1 MPVIVPL
8 MHKTPFKLDTQ
19 RLVEASSPHAGVLAT
34 SRAFRSLGFPDLIDA
49 HLALRTRQR
58 GFSEAQMIETVL
70 VLQTIGGDC
79 PEDLG
84 LLAGDGCLER
94 GLGYRPPKPTTLREF
109 LELFHDPDLEAQR
122 PPRESQLSFI
132 VPSSSA
138 VQGLQE
144 VQAGGVQNI
153 AALYERHGQRLS
165 IATIDQDATI
175 IESHKKAAYA
185 HYQGG
190 RGYQPMIALWAE
202 ADLIVAD
209 QFRDGNV
216 AAKQEPLGCARMAFE
231 ALPDTVDE
239 RYFRG
244 DSACY
249 ETDLLQWL
257 SAEDRHSEPGGRI
270 GFAISAMMSTEL
282 ATACRAVAEQD
293 WVTFDEEQNGTKRQ
307 WAEVDFVPSQR
318 YEHKHSRPLRY
329 VGLRILKPQ
338 GSLFADG
345 SDRHYHA
352 VVTNLDWDAARLLE
366 WHREKAGTVE
376 HVHDELKNALAGGH
390 MPSQRFAVN
399 AAWLKLTALSYNVAS
414 AIRGLCLNGQERTA
428 RFKRY
433 RLLMVHV
440 AGRMNRNACVMRL
453 RLCASQQTIAR
464 IRAVWEVFGLATQA
478 SYNRPWPR
486 AG

>member
-1 MPVIVPL
+1 ME
-8 MHKTPFKLDTQ
+8 KTPFQLDPKP
-19 RLVEASSPHAGVLAT
+19 LPEPSSPHAGALAT
-34 SRAFRSLGFPDLIDA
+34 SRAFRALGLPALIDA
-49 HLALRTRQR
+49 HLHLRQRRR
-58 GFSEAQMIETVL
+58 GFSEAQMIESAVL
-70 VLQTIGGDC
+70 LQTIGGDC
-79 PEDLG
+79 PDDIG
-84 LLAGDGCLER
+84 LLADDGCLER
-94 GLGYRPPKPTTLREF
+94 GLGYRAPKATAVRYF
-109 LELFHDPDLEAQR
+109 LEQFHDQDLEDQR
-122 PPRESQLSFI
+122 PPPESQLSFI
-132 VPSSSA
+132 VPSSNG

-144 VQAGGVQNI
+144 VQAGGVRNI
-153 AALYERHGQRLS
+153 AALYEQHGRRLS
-165 IATIDQDATI
+165 IATIDQDATL
-175 IESHKKAAYA
+175 IESHKQAAYA

-202 ADLIVAD
+202 AELVVAD

-216 AAKQEPLGCARMAFE
+216 PAKQEPLSCARMAFA
-231 ALPDTVDE
+231 ALPDTVSE

-249 ETDLLQWL
+249 ETGLLQWL
-257 SAEDRHSEPGGRI
+257 SAQERHAEPGGRI
-270 GFAISAMMSTEL
+270 GFAVSAMMSPEL
-282 ATACRAVAEQD
+282 AKACRAVAEQE
-293 WVTFDEEQNGTKRQ
+293 WATFKEDADGTVRQ

-318 YEHKHSRPLRY
+318 YEHKDSQPLRY

-352 VVTNLDWDAARLLE
+352 VVTNLDWNGARLLE

-399 AAWLKLTALSYNVAS
+399 AAWLKLSILSYNIAS
-414 AIRGLCLNGQERTA
+414 AIRGMCLNATERTA

-440 AGRMNRNACVMRL
+440 AGRMNRNNCMMRL
-453 RLCASQQTIAR
+453 RLCASEPTIAR
-464 IRAVWEVFGLATQA
+464 IKAVWERFTLATQA
-478 SYNRPWPR
+478 TCSHPWPR

>member
-1 MPVIVPL
+1 M
-8 MHKTPFKLDTQ
+8 
-19 RLVEASSPHAGVLAT
+19 
-34 SRAFRSLGFPDLIDA
+34 
-49 HLALRTRQR
+49 
-58 GFSEAQMIETVL
+58 
-70 VLQTIGGDC
+70 
-79 PEDLG
+79 
-84 LLAGDGCLER
+84 
-94 GLGYRPPKPTTLREF
+94 
-109 LELFHDPDLEAQR
+109 
-122 PPRESQLSFI
+122 
-132 VPSSSA
+132 
-138 VQGLQE
+138 QGLQQ

-153 AALYERHGQRLS
+153 AALYEQHRQRLS

-202 ADLIVAD
+202 GDLIVAD

-216 AAKQEPLGCARMAFE
+216 PAKQEPLSCARMAFE
-231 ALPDTVDE
+231 ALPDTVCE

-257 SAEDRHSEPGGRI
+257 SAEDRHSQPGGRI

-282 ATACRAVAEQD
+282 ATASRAVAEHD
-293 WVTFDEEQNGTKRQ
+293 WVTFDEEPDGSKRQ

-318 YEHKHSRPLRY
+318 YEHKHSQPLRY

-345 SDRHYHA
+345 SDQHYHA
-352 VVTNLDWDAARLLE
+352 VVTNLDWDGARLLS

-376 HVHDELKNALAGGH
+376 HVHDELKNALAAGH

-399 AAWLKLTALSYNVAS
+399 AAWLKLAALSYNIAS
-414 AIRGLCLNGQERTA
+414 AIRGLCLSRQERTA

-433 RLLMVHV
+433 RLLMVNV
-440 AGRMNRNACVMRL
+440 AGRMSRNGCVMKL
-453 RLCASQQTIAR
+453 RLCACAHTIAR
-464 IRAVWEVFGLATQA
+464 IRAVWEVFRLATQA
-478 SYNRPWPR
+478 TCARPWPR

>member
-1 MPVIVPL
+1 MPARLPIL
-8 MHKTPFKLDTQ
+8 AKTPFLLDTRPLQ
-19 RLVEASSPHAGVLAT
+19 EASSPHAGALAT
-34 SRAFRSLGFPDLIDA
+34 SRAFRSLGFPDLIDT
-49 HLALRTRQR
+49 HLPLRKRQR
-58 GFSEAQMIETVL
+58 GFSEAQMVESVL
-70 VLQTIGGDC
+70 LLQTIGGEC
-79 PEDLG
+79 PDDIG
-84 LLAGDGCLER
+84 LLADDGCLER
-94 GLGYRPPKPTTLREF
+94 GLGYRPPKSTAVRYF
-109 LELFHDPDLEAQR
+109 LEAFHDQDLEDQR

-132 VPSSSA
+132 VPNSSA
-138 VQGLQE
+138 VAGLQE
-144 VQAGGVQNI
+144 VQAGGVRNI
-153 AALYERHGQRLS
+153 AALYEQHGRRLS
-165 IATIDQDATI
+165 IATIDQDATL
-175 IESHKKAAYA
+175 IESHKQAAYA

-216 AAKQEPLGCARMAFE
+216 PARQEPRSCARMAFE
-231 ALPDTVDE
+231 ALPDTVTE

-257 SAEDRHSEPGGRI
+257 SAEDRDSEPGGRI
-270 GFAISAMMSTEL
+270 GLAISAVMSPEL
-282 ATACRAVAEQD
+282 AKACRAVAEQD
-293 WVTFDEEQNGTKRQ
+293 WVTFDEEPDGTKRQ
-307 WAEVDFVPSQR
+307 CAEVDFVPSQR

-345 SDRHYHA
+345 SDRHHHA
-352 VVTNLDWDAARLLE
+352 VATNLEWDAARLLR
-366 WHREKAGTVE
+366 WQREKAGTVE

-399 AAWLKLTALSYNVAS
+399 AAWLKLSILSYNIAS
-414 AIRGLCLNGQERTA
+414 AIRGMCFSATERTA

-433 RLLMVHV
+433 RLLIVHV
-440 AGRMNRNACVMRL
+440 AGRMNRNNCMMRL
-453 RLCASQQTIAR
+453 RLCACEPTIAR
-464 IRAVWEVFGLATQA
+464 INAVWERFKLATQA
-478 SYNRPWPR
+478 TYSQPWPR